1 MSIRQASF
9 FVGASLALF
18 LAGPI
23 TAQQGTISGR
33 VLDSATQQ
41 PLEAAEVFG
50 GGSQTLTNNQGSF
63 TLNVGAGNHTV
74 IVQFLGHQTGSQVV
88 SVAAG
93 ATVTVQF
100 DLIATALALDPLVV
114 TADRGQSPRNVLSLP
129 AQVNVYSNDRIVT
142 RASITSVEY
151 TKEMQG
157 VDAQQTG
164 INQHSVV
171 TRGFNNI
178 FSGSLL
184 VLTDN
189 RYARVP
195 SIRLNAYNMIP
206 VPSLDVERVE
216 VALGPASALY
226 GPNSAN
232 GVMHIITTSPI
243 DDPGTTVSFAG
254 GNRSIFSGAFRQ
266 AFRFNEKAGLKVTGQ
281 YFRGN
286 DFKFR
291 DPAEVATPSDT
302 LIALRV
308 FDAERYG
315 GEARFDL
322 RPWEGSEDGVT
333 FTYGLNQLVNSIEL
347 TGIGAA
353 QAKDWRYQYGQVQLR
368 RSGFFGQAFLNA
380 SDAGDTYLLRT
391 GQPIVDKST
400 LFGAQAQYAFSP
412 AERVD
417 LVAGVDFSQT
427 TPKTEGTI
435 TGSNELVDATT
446 EFGGYVSST
455 VALAERLDAV
465 GALRVDNHEHLDDP
479 VWSPRVG
486 LVFEPREGQA
496 LRATYNR
503 AFSTPTTNNLFLDLV
518 AATIPAGP
526 VNYNIRTFGVP
537 QTGLTWNNQC
547 PGGFN
552 SYCMYSPFAPGMQLP
567 ATGTALW
574 NSVVV
579 PALVADPIVDATLML
594 LGLTPAAF
602 AAILADP
609 TPADIAS
616 VLGRFNSEDPETT
629 PFLPDP
635 GVTSVDRILPTITTT
650 FEVGYQALFADKLK
664 LSVSVYRN
672 QIKNFVGPLRVETPN
687 VFLDGP
693 DVAGFVA
700 GRLIGAG
707 VPAAVATPF
716 AAAIAA
722 NVAVIPLGTVAPDQ
736 RTNSDLVL
744 TYRNFGDVNLWGT
757 DFGVEAYAT
766 DDLVVSG
773 SYSWVSKECFDFNDD
788 GNCMSTADI
797 ALNAPRNKA
806 SLGLRYDDKARGF
819 HYGARARLVEEF
831 PMNSGVYVGTVE
843 GYTVLDAN
851 VAYRV
856 PGYQGFI
863 VSLTVNNV
871 FDNRH
876 QEFIGAPRM
885 GRIGL
890 LQVQYEIGG
899 N

>member
-9 FVGASLALF
+9 FAGASLAFF

-23 TAQQGTISGR
+23 TAQQGTVSGR
-33 VLDSATQQ
+33 VLDSTTQQ
-41 PLEAAEVFG
+41 PLEGAEVSG

-100 DLIATALALDPLVV
+100 DLIATAFALDPLVV

-164 INQHSVV
+164 ITQHNVV

-216 VALGPASALY
+216 VVLGPASALY

-400 LFGAQAQYAFSP
+400 LFGTQAQYAFSP

-455 VALAERLDAV
+455 VALAERLDVV

-526 VNYNIRTFGVP
+526 TNYNIRTLGVP

-579 PALVADPIVDATLML
+579 PALAADPIVDATLML

-672 QIKNFVGPLRVETPN
+672 QIKNFVGPLRVETPT

-773 SYSWVSKECFDFNDD
+773 SYSWASKECFDFNDD

-806 SLGLRYDDKARGF
+806 SLGLRYDDKARSF
-819 HYGARARLVEEF
+819 FYGARARLVEEF